1 MPTTR
6 MVVMLLKELRT
17 IFVVQ
22 LAWIKMLVV
31 IFINVLF
38 GGLGYGTLQPY
49 LQDGKGCS
57 TRNRVKE
64 KGLIL
69 RS

>member
-1 MPTTR
+1 
-6 MVVMLLKELRT
+6 MVM
-17 IFVVQ
+17 
-22 LAWIKMLVV
+22 
-31 IFINVLF
+31 FINVLF

-49 LQDGKGCS
+49 LQDGKGYS

-69 RS
+69 RAQSVHEALTI